1 MPKDAAAP
9 PNRKPPGCC
18 AFRPPRRLEDL
29 TALSELCKA
38 LGDSTRLNM
47 VQLLAMAQ
55 RPLCVCEL
63 ESQFDLSQPT
73 ISHHLRILR
82 EAGVVTTSRQGTWVF
97 YELNPGPFKLFQK
110 LEKLLC
116 VCARTPVVETTK
128 GATESDHE

>member
-1 MPKDAAAP
+1 MPKDAASP
-9 PNRKPPGCC
+9 PTRKPPGCC
-18 AFRPPRRLEDL
+18 AYRPPRRLEDV

-38 LGDSTRLNM
+38 LGDPTRLNL

-55 RPLCVCEL
+55 RPLCACEL

-82 EAGVVTTSRQGTWVF
+82 EAGLVNTSRKGTWVF
-97 YELNPGPFKLFQK
+97 YELNSAPFKLLQK
-110 LEKLLC
+110 LDKLLC
-116 VCARTPVVETTK
+116 ACARTTSNATTS